1 MAMDPMA
8 ITNEAVAFLL
18 TFLVATP
25 VVLFGSR
32 VIPDGYRLTP
42 PGAVA
47 VVGVGIFTAGIV
59 DTLFGGLP
67 VIGVALSPLVW
78 ALVVKH
84 LGRTQW
90 LGGLLLGG
98 AAWGVS
104 VFAHQLA
111 FNLS

>member
-1 MAMDPMA
+1 MVMDPMA
-8 ITNEAVAFLL
+8 TINEGVALLL

-25 VVLFGSR
+25 VVFFGSQ
-32 VIPDGYRLTP
+32 VIPDGQQLTP
-42 PGAVA
+42 PGAIA
-47 VVGVGIFTAGIV
+47 VVGVGVFTAGIV

-67 VIGVALSPLVW
+67 VVGVALSPLVW
-78 ALVVKH
+78 TLVLKH
-84 LGRTQW
+84 LARTEW
-90 LGGLLLGG
+90 FGGLLLGG

>member
-8 ITNEAVAFLL
+8 TINEGVALL
-18 TFLVATP
+18 VTFLVATP
-25 VVLFGSR
+25 VVLYGSR
-32 VIPDGYRLTP
+32 IIPDGHQLTP
-42 PGAVA
+42 PGSIA
-47 VVGVGIFTAGIV
+47 VVGVGVFTAGIV
-59 DTLFGGLP
+59 DTLFGGVP
-67 VIGVALSPLVW
+67 VIGVLLSPLIW

-84 LGRTQW
+84 LARTEW

>member
-1 MAMDPMA
+1 MDPMA
-8 ITNEAVAFLL
+8 TINQGVALFI

-25 VVLFGSR
+25 VVYFGSQI
-32 VIPDGYRLTP
+32 IPDGQRLTP
-42 PGAVA
+42 PGGVA
-47 VVGVGIFTAGIV
+47 VVGVGVFTAGIV

-67 VIGVALSPLVW
+67 VVGVAVSPLIW

-84 LGRTQW
+84 LARTKW